1 MDKEKSI
8 EKLKKHFSDLEYQD
22 NIINLLS
29 WDMRDRTPRDGIA
42 YRTEM
47 LKYMEGEKNR
57 LMSDE
62 SVAEA
67 ADSLLCVGGLDD
79 ITEAQAKQAK
89 REYGRRTSV
98 PAELW
103 SEYASVNA
111 LSEMAWQEAK
121 EKSDFS
127 IFLPH
132 LEKQISY
139 KKEIARCWGYKDDPY
154 TGLLDD
160 HEPGITSAQ
169 VDALFSDLRSGV
181 CGILAELK
189 SCGIEPDTSIF
200 NGHFAKARQK
210 AFIAEMLKRIGYDF
224 NKGLCSESMHPYTI
238 ILGSGDVRQTT
249 CYYEDD
255 IRRAVISSIHEGGH
269 TINAQ
274 NMPSRFVHTSF
285 TIGPS
290 ASVNESQ
297 SRFYENTLGRSRE
310 FWSYMLPLF
319 KEHFPEFSGC
329 SADEFYRAINAVR
342 PCPVRLG
349 ADELTYNLHIIIR
362 YEIEKAI
369 FNESVKAA
377 ELPDMWKAK
386 YAEYLG
392 VCPSNDSEGILSDW
406 HWAVGL
412 FGYFPG
418 YSLANVYDGMLLQR
432 MEKDID
438 VYALTEKGNFAT
450 ILEWLKT
457 HIYAY
462 GATVPPQQLIESVTG
477 MQLSAKPYIEHLH
490 KRYRDVYKI
499 R

>member
-1 MDKEKSI
+1 MNKEKNI

-29 WDMRDRTPRDGIA
+29 WDMRDRTPSGGIA

-47 LKYMEGEKNR
+47 LKYMESEKSS
-57 LMSDE
+57 LLSDE
-62 SVAEA
+62 TVAEA
-67 ADSLLCVGGLDD
+67 ADSLLSGGDLDD
-79 ITEAQAKQAK
+79 ITEAQARRAK
-89 REYGRRTSV
+89 REYSRRVSV

-111 LSEMAWQEAK
+111 ISEIAWQEAK
-121 EKSDFS
+121 AKSDFS
-127 IFLPH
+127 VFLPH
-132 LEKQISY
+132 LEKQINY
-139 KKEIARCWGYKDDPY
+139 KKEIARCWGYETDPY

-160 HEPGITSAQ
+160 HEPGITSQQ
-169 VDALFSDLRSGV
+169 VDALFTDLRNGI
-181 CGILAELK
+181 CDILAELRND
-189 SCGIEPDTSIF
+189 GTAPDTSIF
-200 NGHFAKARQK
+200 NGHFAKARQQ
-210 AFIAEMLKRIGYDF
+210 AYIAEMLKRIGYDF
-224 NKGLCSESMHPYTI
+224 NKGVCSESMHPYTI
-238 ILGSGDVRQTT
+238 ILGDGDVRQTT

-285 TIGPS
+285 NLGPS

-297 SRFYENTLGRSRE
+297 SRFYENMLGRSRQ
-310 FWSYMLPLF
+310 FWNYMLPLF
-319 KEHFPEFSGC
+319 KEHFPEFADC
-329 SADEFYRAINAVR
+329 SADHFYKAINAVR
-342 PCPVRLG
+342 PGPVRLS

-362 YEIEKAI
+362 YELEKAI
-369 FNESVKAA
+369 FNEGVKAA
-377 ELPDMWKAK
+377 ELPAMWKAK

-418 YSLANVYDGMLLQR
+418 YSLANIYDGMLLQR

-438 VYALTEKGNFAT
+438 VYALTEKGNFAA

-457 HIYAY
+457 HIYVH
-462 GATVPPQQLIESVTG
+462 GATIPPQQLIESVTG
-477 MQLSAKPYIEHLH
+477 MELSARPYVDYLG
-490 KRYRDVYKI
+490 KRYREVYEI
-499 R
+499 